1 MNFTQ
6 DWFSHNIPTFEHCMT
21 LIPDNKE
28 FLEVGSFEGK
38 STCWLLQNGLAE
50 DGRITCID
58 TFEGG
63 EEHEK
68 HGVDFVPVRRRFEDN
83 TQEAKK
89 QGQLVR
95 AIQDTSYRGLA
106 VLAASYRQFD
116 FIYIDGS
123 HSAPDVLTDA
133 CMAFGMLKQGG
144 IMLFDDYLWID
155 MPHILHRPKVSIDT
169 FVNIFSERCNIA
181 VIGHQIAIKRL

>member
-1 MNFTQ
+1 MKFTH
-6 DWFSHNIPTFEHCMT
+6 DWFSHNIPTFKHCMSM
-21 LIPDNKE
+21 IPDNRE

-38 STCWLLQNGLAE
+38 STCWLLQNGLAD

-68 HGVDFVPVRRRFEDN
+68 LGVDFTSTRRLFEDN

-89 QGQLVR
+89 PDQIVR
-95 AIQDTSYRGLA
+95 AIQDISYRGLA
-106 VLAASYRQFD
+106 MLIASYRQFD

-133 CMAFGMLKQGG
+133 CLAFGLLKKGG

-155 MPHILHRPKVSIDT
+155 MPHILHRPKVSIDA
-169 FVNIFSERCNIA
+169 FVNIFSELCSPV
-181 VIGHQIAIKRL
+181 VIGHQIGIKRL